1 MIGFEQTQ
9 VMARMWQIVN
19 NNSIL
24 PSSVSWKTFW
34 STLIRYSLLSMKN
47 ILLMDGWAYQ
57 IGWIFRKV
65 PKGGGG
71 SFSTQKLRCRF
82 WTFIKGFFGRFP
94 KNIFFWKWGGGGG
107 SKAVWN
113 FSENSSVLVAWPV
126 PQSFS
131 FLTIWNFQ
139 GSLAA
144 QYLHLQHQVVQS
156 DRCFV
161 QVGRPMDRHW
171 EESSLQPGII
181 KNKTIKPWNTL
192 RPS

>member
-1 MIGFEQTQ
+1 MSDSRFLQCLKTKSNNLCQIWIITYKGQ
-9 VMARMWQIVN
+9 AR
-19 NNSIL
+19 
-24 PSSVSWKTFW
+24 
-34 STLIRYSLLSMKN
+34 
-47 ILLMDGWAYQ
+47 
-57 IGWIFRKV
+57 V
-65 PKGGGG
+65 PKRMNFWKSSKVEVG
-71 SFSTQKLRCRF
+71 SFSIRKYILQILEFKGDFYQDF
-82 WTFIKGFFGRFP
+82 WKEC
-94 KNIFFWKWGGGGG
+94 NIIFRKWGGGA
-107 SKAVWN
+107 KAVWN

-139 GSLAA
+139 GPLAA

-181 KNKTIKPWNTL
+181 NKTIKPWETL
-192 RPS
+192 TPS